1 MAHVLSRLV
10 DPPRLRTTENGA
22 HETARLAGRRIVSS
36 AGTPPSRRGS
46 LARWDGHVEDGH
58 DVVAVGIEGERARSR
73 SSLGSRD
80 GRGRHRRRRG
90 PRGAYRRGRARRPG
104 QAGHRPRAGAGGEPR
119 RAGVL
124 VARRPLHGRHAGAAA
139 HGDPRLARAR
149 LAGLARKR
157 RLRPRRGPLAA
168 SLGRGV
174 RGLRRRREARVA
186 SGDGASH
193 LPGRRLGR
201 AGRRQRDRPR
211 QLGAALPPHLGNRP
225 RRAGA
230 DRAPGARRSRPRP
243 RDAPLPPPGRRPRR
257 LGRQPCWRPRRAAR
271 AEHGGAGRGELA
283 CRGRRVLALGLR
295 RDRHVGRHRRRPRPR
310 SGELAG
316 AARQAAGAH
325 GRGGPCPR
333 RRPHARDLGGRRRER
348 REPRPH
354 VALRRGSAQLE
365 PRVDE
370 PRHPHPA
377 RPVVALAR
385 RARTAPA
392 GPAVP
397 RVRHPR
403 DARAR
408 HALGPRA
415 HLVRAH
421 AADHREGVRALRLR
435 AEPRPH
441 EQERTPGPGPRTRRR
456 AWPGGRVQA
465 ERRRLRRGRHAARA
479 RPAA

>member
-1 MAHVLSRLV
+1 MDADAIVV
-10 DPPRLRTTENGA
+10 GA
-22 HETARLAGRRIVSS
+22 GLAG
-36 AGTPPSRRGS
+36 
-46 LARWDGHVEDGH
+46 LAAAAELAD
-58 DVVAVGIEGERARSR
+58 A
-73 SSLGSRD
+73 
-80 GRGRHRRRRG
+80 
-90 PRGAYRRGRARRPG
+90 G

-230 DRAPGARRSRPRP
+230 VRAPGARRSRPRP

-257 LGRQPCWRPRRAAR
+257 LGRRLAGV
-271 AEHGGAGRGELA
+271 HGALLEPSTVARGEESSRVEVGEFSLSASAVIVTSGGIGGDHDLVRASWPERLGTPPARMVAGVPAHVDGRMLA
-283 CRGRRVLALGLR
+283 I
-295 RDRHVGRHRRRPRPR
+295 
-310 SGELAG
+310 SE
-316 AARQAAGAH
+316 AAGANVVN
-325 GRGGPCPR
+325 
-333 RRPHARDLGGRRRER
+333 RDRMWHYVEGLHNWS
-348 REPRPH
+348 PVWH
-354 VALRRGSAQLE
+354 
-365 PRVDE
+365 E

-392 GPAVP
+392 GAAVP
-397 RVRHPR
+397 RASTRSGR
-403 DARAR
+403 SSTSCARATTTPGSCSR
-408 HALGPRA
+408 SGSSRRSSRSPAPSRTPTSRA
-415 HLVRAH
+415 RAYARSW
-421 AADHREGVRALRLR
+421 AAR
-435 AEPRPH
+435 AEA
-441 EQERTPGPGPRTRRR
+441 RR
-456 AWPGGRVQA
+456 PGGGVQA

-479 RPAA
+479 GPAG